1 MSIIEAIILGIVQG
15 LTEFL
20 PVSSSGHL
28 TIGQHLLGVD
38 FTTGE
43 QALTFGVVVHAATVM
58 ATITVFFTEIK
69 QLAVGTFKF
78 KNNPET
84 QYVLKIALSMIP
96 IMIVGLFFKDFVESL
111 FGNSV
116 TFVGAML
123 LVTAVLLAFTYFF
136 KPKKSHQL
144 TYKDAFIIGL
154 AQAMAVVPGISRSG
168 STIATGLLLGVD
180 KSQLAKFSFLM
191 VLVPILGQ
199 AFLELIG
206 GEFAPA
212 KSGISTQA
220 LIAGFIAAYLA
231 GVMACKIMI
240 KLVQGGKLYF
250 FAIYCAIIGAAILIS
265 SL

>member
-1 MSIIEAIILGIVQG
+1 MTIIEAIILGIVQG

-43 QALTFGVVVHAATVM
+43 QALTFGIVVHAATVM

-69 QLAVGTFKF
+69 KLAIGTFKF
-78 KNNPET
+78 KYNSET
-84 QYVLKIALSMIP
+84 QYILKIVLSMVP
-96 IMIVGLFFKDFVESL
+96 IMIVGLFFKDTVESL

-123 LVTAVLLAFTYFF
+123 LVTSALLAFSHFF

-144 TYKDAFIIGL
+144 TYKDAFIIGIS
-154 AQAMAVVPGISRSG
+154 QAMAVVPGISRSG
-168 STIATGLLLGVD
+168 STIATGLMIGVD

-206 GEFAPA
+206 GEFSPS
-212 KSGISTQA
+212 KSGISTSA
-220 LIAGFIAAYLA
+220 MIAGFVSAYVA

-240 KLVQGGKLYF
+240 KLVQGGKLYY
-250 FAIYCAIIGAAILIS
+250 FAIYCAVIGIAIIITTI
-265 SL
+265 

>member
-1 MSIIEAIILGIVQG
+1 MSIIEAIILGLVQG

-38 FTTGE
+38 FVSGE
-43 QALTFGVVVHAATVM
+43 QSLTFGIVVHAATVM

-69 QLAVGTFKF
+69 KLAIGTFKF

-84 QYVLKIALSMIP
+84 QYVLKIILSMVP
-96 IMIVGLFFKDFVESL
+96 VMIVGLFFKDFVESL

-116 TFVGAML
+116 TFVGSML
-123 LVTAVLLAFTYFF
+123 IVTAAVLAFSHFF

-144 TYKDAFIIGL
+144 TYKDAFIIGV

-206 GEFAPA
+206 GEFSPE
-212 KSGISTQA
+212 KSGISTGA
-220 LIAGFIAAYLA
+220 LIAGFIAAYAA
-231 GVMACKIMI
+231 GLMACKIMI
-240 KLVQGGKLYF
+240 KLVQQGKLYY
-250 FAIYCAIIGAAILIS
+250 FAIYCAIMGTLIIVTA
-265 SL
+265 L